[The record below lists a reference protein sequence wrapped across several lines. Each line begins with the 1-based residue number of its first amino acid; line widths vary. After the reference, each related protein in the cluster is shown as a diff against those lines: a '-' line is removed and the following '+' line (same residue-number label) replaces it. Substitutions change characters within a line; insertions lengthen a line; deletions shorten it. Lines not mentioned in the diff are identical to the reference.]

1 MQNSYIAI
9 DGGTTNTRLTLV
21 SGHTVQGTAK
31 YAVGVSDAVRDRAV
45 LAGAVRDG
53 IRELLRQTG
62 VCCFCRAAVFC
73 CRARHADFLKAR
85 SLILLV

>member
-45 LAGAVRDG
+45 LPARPGDG
-53 IRELLRQTG
+53 IRESAAADRRLRDCASVYFGFRYDHIGIRTLP
-62 VCCFCRAAVFC
+62 A
-73 CRARHADFLKAR
+73 
-85 SLILLV
+85 

>member
-45 LAGAVRDG
+45 LAGAVRD
-53 IRELLRQTG
+53 
-62 VCCFCRAAVFC
+62 
-73 CRARHADFLKAR
+73 
-85 SLILLV
+85 

>member
-21 SGHTVQGTAK
+21 SGPTVQGTAK

-45 LAGAVRDG
+45 LG
-53 IRELLRQTG
+53 
-62 VCCFCRAAVFC
+62 
-73 CRARHADFLKAR
+73 RARSATESASCCGRPASPRLRFGVFWLP
-85 SLILLV
+85 V